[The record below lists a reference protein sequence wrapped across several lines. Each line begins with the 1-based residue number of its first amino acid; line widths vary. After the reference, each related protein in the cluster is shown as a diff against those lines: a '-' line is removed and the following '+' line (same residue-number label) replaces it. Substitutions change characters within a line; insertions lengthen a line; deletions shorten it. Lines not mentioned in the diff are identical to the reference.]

1 VSSFLHL
8 GVFGSQIWTDV
19 DNNRTGDLPFVF
31 KGDFGYALG
40 YYFDYHILLRHVHLH
55 CGN

>member
-1 VSSFLHL
+1 MSSFLHL